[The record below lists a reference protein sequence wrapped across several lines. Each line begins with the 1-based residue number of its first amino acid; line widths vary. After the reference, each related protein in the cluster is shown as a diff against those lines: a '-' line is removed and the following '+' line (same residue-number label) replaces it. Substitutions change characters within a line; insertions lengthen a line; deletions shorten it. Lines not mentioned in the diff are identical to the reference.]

1 MVNGIFLYLYQR
13 FKAQEST
20 MTNKDQ
26 HPAILYKYIDTTGGL
41 SMLQKEELWFRRTGF
56 LNDPYDCYLSHEC
69 QGKYP
74 EFSVSFDL
82 NELTKYFGICSLSE
96 TATTFLMWSYYNE
109 HKGMCIGVNMKDI
122 YTSLINHFHDK
133 INSYLSFRKVVY
145 KNKLPDLNLINIVPF
160 DYQTPRIDNT
170 PSKKAQNEINGFLS
184 TKAKWLEHEK
194 EYRLILR
201 QTPNPYLNLDEPV
214 KLQMRNLI
222 NRVYLGCKFDGN
234 IDTIINIAKE
244 KKFDVYKFRQ
254 QSHTYGLYAEKLYS
268 HNNQ

>member
-1 MVNGIFLYLYQR
+1 
-13 FKAQEST
+13 

-184 TKAKWLEHEK
+184 TKAKWWEHEK

-254 QSHTYGLYAEKLYS
+254 QSHTYGLYAEKL
-268 HNNQ
+268 

>member
-82 NELTKYFGICSLSE
+82 NELTKYFGICS
-96 TATTFLMWSYYNE
+96 
-109 HKGMCIGVNMKDI
+109 
-122 YTSLINHFHDK
+122 
-133 INSYLSFRKVVY
+133 
-145 KNKLPDLNLINIVPF
+145 
-160 DYQTPRIDNT
+160 
-170 PSKKAQNEINGFLS
+170 
-184 TKAKWLEHEK
+184 
-194 EYRLILR
+194 
-201 QTPNPYLNLDEPV
+201 
-214 KLQMRNLI
+214 
-222 NRVYLGCKFDGN
+222 
-234 IDTIINIAKE
+234 
-244 KKFDVYKFRQ
+244 
-254 QSHTYGLYAEKLYS
+254 
-268 HNNQ
+268 

>member
-1 MVNGIFLYLYQR
+1 
-13 FKAQEST
+13 

-133 INSYLSFRKVVY
+133 INSYLSPIGGI
-145 KNKLPDLNLINIVPF
+145 KL
-160 DYQTPRIDNT
+160 
-170 PSKKAQNEINGFLS
+170 
-184 TKAKWLEHEK
+184 
-194 EYRLILR
+194 
-201 QTPNPYLNLDEPV
+201 
-214 KLQMRNLI
+214 
-222 NRVYLGCKFDGN
+222 
-234 IDTIINIAKE
+234 
-244 KKFDVYKFRQ
+244 
-254 QSHTYGLYAEKLYS
+254 
-268 HNNQ
+268 

>member
-1 MVNGIFLYLYQR
+1 
-13 FKAQEST
+13 

-133 INSYLSFRKVVY
+133 INSYLSFRKVVSEV
-145 KNKLPDLNLINIVPF
+145 KTRINLLKEECKKRNANIKPNVLSILEKERQNLIE
-160 DYQTPRIDNT
+160 
-170 PSKKAQNEINGFLS
+170 KKAHD
-184 TKAKWLEHEK
+184 AKL
-194 EYRLILR
+194 
-201 QTPNPYLNLDEPV
+201 NPF
-214 KLQMRNLI
+214 K
-222 NRVYLGCKFDGN
+222 
-234 IDTIINIAKE
+234 
-244 KKFDVYKFRQ
+244 
-254 QSHTYGLYAEKLYS
+254 
-268 HNNQ
+268 

>member
-1 MVNGIFLYLYQR
+1 
-13 FKAQEST
+13 

-145 KNKLPDLNLINIVPF
+145 KNKLPDLTYIIHSGFISGYQNRYGDNLKPPTN
-160 DYQTPRIDNT
+160 
-170 PSKKAQNEINGFLS
+170 
-184 TKAKWLEHEK
+184 
-194 EYRLILR
+194 
-201 QTPNPYLNLDEPV
+201 
-214 KLQMRNLI
+214 
-222 NRVYLGCKFDGN
+222 VYHRM
-234 IDTIINIAKE
+234 TA
-244 KKFDVYKFRQ
+244 
-254 QSHTYGLYAEKLYS
+254 
-268 HNNQ
+268 

>member
-1 MVNGIFLYLYQR
+1 
-13 FKAQEST
+13 

-184 TKAKWLEHEK
+184 TKAKWWEHEK

-201 QTPNPYLNLDEPV
+201 QTPRCRRALCVMPKVSSGRGSGSGGRLRLPV
-214 KLQMRNLI
+214 LSSWLI
-222 NRVYLGCKFDGN
+222 TLKVRLFRGRGSRGTASARPCRRPSGN
-234 IDTIINIAKE
+234 VRGPLPCDRAGSTP
-244 KKFDVYKFRQ
+244 R
-254 QSHTYGLYAEKLYS
+254 L
-268 HNNQ
+268 

>member
-1 MVNGIFLYLYQR
+1 
-13 FKAQEST
+13 

-160 DYQTPRIDNT
+160 DYQTPRMDNT
-170 PSKKAQNEINGFLS
+170 PAKKAQ
-184 TKAKWLEHEK
+184 
-194 EYRLILR
+194 
-201 QTPNPYLNLDEPV
+201 
-214 KLQMRNLI
+214 
-222 NRVYLGCKFDGN
+222 
-234 IDTIINIAKE
+234 IDKSEVVGTWKGVSSDTAAN
-244 KKFDVYKFRQ
+244 
-254 QSHTYGLYAEKLYS
+254 S
-268 HNNQ
+268 

>member
-1 MVNGIFLYLYQR
+1 
-13 FKAQEST
+13 
-20 MTNKDQ
+20 
-26 HPAILYKYIDTTGGL
+26 
-41 SMLQKEELWFRRTGF
+41 MLQKEELWFRRTGF

-96 TATTFLMWSYYNE
+96 TATTFFDVELLQRAQRHVYRCQYE
-109 HKGMCIGVNMKDI
+109 RHL
-122 YTSLINHFHDK
+122 YLFINHFHDK

-184 TKAKWLEHEK
+184 TKAKWWEHEK

-201 QTPNPYLNLDEPV
+201 QTPNPYLNLDEPG
-214 KLQMRNLI
+214 KITN
-222 NRVYLGCKFDGN
+222 
-234 IDTIINIAKE
+234 A
-244 KKFDVYKFRQ
+244 
-254 QSHTYGLYAEKLYS
+254 
-268 HNNQ
+268 

>member
-184 TKAKWLEHEK
+184 TKAKWWEHEK

-234 IDTIINIAKE
+234 IDTIINIEKE
-244 KKFDVYKFRQ
+244 KNDVYKFRQ